1 MRQEAADTMTILYE
15 IREQIKYYYGK
26 YDMYIRTLLK
36 FVMGLF
42 VFFMINAKLGF
53 MSRLDNFAIPVLLSL
68 LCSFLPVNCMVL
80 FAVLIVLVQLVA
92 LSLELAVV
100 AAVILLM
107 VLCLCFIL
115 AAKVG
120 YLLVL
125 TPLLFALKMPYVM
138 PIVVGLVGTPLGI
151 VPVSCGVVAYYIMH
165 FATANAATFQNSSTD
180 AMADRIKFMM
190 EYMIGNKEMMLT
202 IVAFAI
208 VLALVYILRRTSMDY
223 AWYIAIGAGA
233 LANILIFLI
242 GDFAMDI
249 SNSILG
255 LLVGTVL
262 SVAAALVVQ
271 FFVFSVDYAGTRKV
285 QFEDDEYYYYVKAV
299 PKITISAKDK
309 QVKEIHSPSG
319 KHRDGQRA
327 RRQQEH
333 SQAKRRPRPTQS
345 AEHGNR

>member
-1 MRQEAADTMTILYE
+1 
-15 IREQIKYYYGK
+15 
-26 YDMYIRTLLK
+26 
-36 FVMGLF
+36 
-42 VFFMINAKLGF
+42 
-53 MSRLDNFAIPVLLSL
+53 
-68 LCSFLPVNCMVL
+68 
-80 FAVLIVLVQLVA
+80 
-92 LSLELAVV
+92 
-100 AAVILLM
+100 
-107 VLCLCFIL
+107 
-115 AAKVG
+115 
-120 YLLVL
+120 
-125 TPLLFALKMPYVM
+125 
-138 PIVVGLVGTPLGI
+138 
-151 VPVSCGVVAYYIMH
+151 
-165 FATANAATFQNSSTD
+165 
-180 AMADRIKFMM
+180 
-190 EYMIGNKEMMLT
+190 MMLT

-255 LLVGTVL
+255 LLAGTLL

-319 KHRDGQRA
+319 RHRDGQRA
-327 RRQQEH
+327 QRQQGH
-333 SQAKRRPRPTQS
+333 SQARKRPRQTQDS
-345 AEHGNR
+345 AEYR

>member
-1 MRQEAADTMTILYE
+1 
-15 IREQIKYYYGK
+15 
-26 YDMYIRTLLK
+26 
-36 FVMGLF
+36 MG
-42 VFFMINAKLGF
+42 VRGFFRFGAGG
-53 MSRLDNFAIPVLLSL
+53 
-68 LCSFLPVNCMVL
+68 
-80 FAVLIVLVQLVA
+80 
-92 LSLELAVV
+92 EL
-100 AAVILLM
+100 
-107 VLCLCFIL
+107 
-115 AAKVG
+115 
-120 YLLVL
+120 L

-165 FATANAATFQNSSTD
+165 FASANAATFQNSSTD

-255 LLVGTVL
+255 LLAGTVL

-271 FFVFSVDYAGTRKV
+271 FFVFSVDYTGTRKV

-299 PKITISAKDK
+299 PKITY
-309 QVKEIHSPSG
+309 
-319 KHRDGQRA
+319 
-327 RRQQEH
+327 
-333 SQAKRRPRPTQS
+333 RPRIS
-345 AEHGNR
+345 R